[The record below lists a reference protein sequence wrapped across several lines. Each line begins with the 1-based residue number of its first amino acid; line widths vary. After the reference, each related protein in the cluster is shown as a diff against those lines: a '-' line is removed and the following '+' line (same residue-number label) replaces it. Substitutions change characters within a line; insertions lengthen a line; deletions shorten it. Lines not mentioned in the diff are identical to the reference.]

1 MLLTTLR
8 LRDGERDTSPQLR
21 QEVQELQ
28 RKLNAFGNVLAV
40 DGIFGAETDTA
51 VRRFQREHGLY
62 EDGVVG
68 PRTWNALS
76 GSPVVTNASPIIT
89 SYSASD
95 PAMLLQLAIANKYQT
110 DVQATLAGISDL
122 TESVVAG
129 VASRE
134 SGWGRFLRPAGIAG
148 TGDFAK
154 RPPTS
159 IRPTP
164 LPPEGGFGRGLM
176 QIDYDA
182 DVFART
188 GPWNDP
194 IQNIAEGV
202 KVLKASRDV
211 IARKTNLS
219 GVSLLSATLA
229 AYNCGPNH
237 VLDAIRDG
245 RDVDFYTTQRNYSR
259 DVLDRAGFFQLHG
272 WV

>member
-1 MLLTTLR
+1 MLPATLR
-8 LRDGERDTSPQLR
+8 LNDGRSDTSPQLR
-21 QEVQELQ
+21 KEVQELQ
-28 RKLNAFGNVLAV
+28 GRLNALGSGLAI

-76 GSPVVTNASPIIT
+76 GNSVATSPSPIIT
-89 SYSASD
+89 SYSATD
-95 PAMLLQLAIANKYQT
+95 PAMLLQLSVANRYQT
-110 DVQATLAGISDL
+110 DVQAALTGISDL

-129 VASRE
+129 IASRE
-134 SGWGRFLRPAGIAG
+134 SGWGRFLRPPGFAG
-148 TGDFAK
+148 TGDFTK

-159 IRPTP
+159 FRSTP
-164 LPPEGGFGRGLM
+164 LPPDGGFGRGLM

-182 DVFART
+182 DAFART
-188 GPWNDP
+188 GPWDDP
-194 IQNIAEGV
+194 AKNIAEGV
-202 KVLKASRDV
+202 KVLTASHAV
-211 IARKTNLS
+211 IARKATLS
-219 GVSLLSATLA
+219 GMALLCATIA

-272 WV
+272 WA